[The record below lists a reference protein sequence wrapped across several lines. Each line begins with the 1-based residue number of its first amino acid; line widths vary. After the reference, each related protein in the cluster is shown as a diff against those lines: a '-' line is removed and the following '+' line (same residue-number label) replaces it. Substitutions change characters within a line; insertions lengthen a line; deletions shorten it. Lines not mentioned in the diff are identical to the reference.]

1 MSRKWRTLSA
11 RSGSEPY
18 TSRNNMAIQGN
29 VEIKVKDDA
38 LLSAAS
44 TLKDR
49 ISDMRSSYDK
59 VMEIVQKTGG
69 YWIGLAGDAHRS
81 AFLEQQDDIDQ
92 IVRRL
97 SEHPDDLLK
106 IANLYVEA
114 EKKSA
119 EVPASLGAD
128 LIS

>member
-1 MSRKWRTLSA
+1 
-11 RSGSEPY
+11 
-18 TSRNNMAIQGN
+18 MAIQGN

-97 SEHPDDLLK
+97 SEHPDDLLDNGTVNFTVTVK
-106 IANLYVEA
+106 DWETGFSKTVTY
-114 EKKSA
+114 
-119 EVPASLGAD
+119 
-128 LIS
+128 

>member
-1 MSRKWRTLSA
+1 
-11 RSGSEPY
+11 
-18 TSRNNMAIQGN
+18 MAIQGN

-69 YWIGLAGDAHRS
+69 YWIGLAGDAHPFRDRLLCQAELLS
-81 AFLEQQDDIDQ
+81 YRDQPVRDI
-92 IVRRL
+92 
-97 SEHPDDLLK
+97 H
-106 IANLYVEA
+106 
-114 EKKSA
+114 
-119 EVPASLGAD
+119 
-128 LIS
+128 

>member
-1 MSRKWRTLSA
+1 
-11 RSGSEPY
+11 
-18 TSRNNMAIQGN
+18 MAIQGN

-69 YWIGLAGDAHRS
+69 YWIGLAGDAHRN

>member
-1 MSRKWRTLSA
+1 
-11 RSGSEPY
+11 
-18 TSRNNMAIQGN
+18 MAIQGN

-69 YWIGLAGDAHRS
+69 YWIGLAGYAHRS